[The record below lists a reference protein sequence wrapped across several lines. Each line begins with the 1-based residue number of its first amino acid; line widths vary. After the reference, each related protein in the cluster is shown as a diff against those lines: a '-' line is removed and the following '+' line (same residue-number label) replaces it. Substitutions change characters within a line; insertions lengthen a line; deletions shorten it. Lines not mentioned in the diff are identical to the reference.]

1 MFSLLRWLAFQG
13 FGLGIGMTNYM
24 KGKFKENHPK
34 VNTVS
39 QIEENRNISAI
50 REPSEERKF
59 SLGGSWHVMSSFSVM
74 NTSYS
79 PSESSRAMSPE
90 VVSPAHPERPIRPLP
105 KRSLRERL
113 SPNVAESIK
122 YPPAP
127 KTQTPLF
134 YYPYNVR
141 DEVAASALVEASHP
155 SERPQ
160 VDNVDQNYIPRR
172 NGEDPES
179 EEEEVFRTT
188 RLYPRQ
194 SVDNSGRSYRY
205 VQKPDSKHPN
215 PHPPGSAAS
224 SADGYDSFENTNN
237 KKKRKIPTPGDSNI
251 NGVHLSND
259 LAGMGI
265 SGPDEEDVNGA
276 GYYHAGGSASQG
288 LSGPGRGRYGR
299 NRNGRSPLRTLSD
312 VSGNWGNGRN
322 SKQRQPQWPIP
333 NENAGIISTAIANAE
348 KEPPITPSRGQENI
362 SLLQQQASKKPT
374 PTSTQFTFTCD
385 SQVPAPVPWPG
396 STNTNMHQS
405 PAARSMMTHGAQ
417 MSSNMQTKSQ
427 QSAHA
432 QKQNVPQAAPP
443 KRTRRRASKEY
454 QIAARQRRQ
463 QQEYQNITHPPNP
476 EDIWICEFCE
486 YESIFGELP
495 MALIRQYERKDRRIR
510 KQEAERKR
518 LLEKA
523 KTKGRKGKKGS
534 KAAAKSIPQDR
545 QNQHQNSQQGNPA
558 DQNHSQGTQSEDYP
572 DDEYDQEYAQD
583 QPASPTTSSSFRPTE
598 VLQTD
603 QGRRIDGN
611 PGRSSDGR
619 IVT

>member
-1 MFSLLRWLAFQG
+1 
-13 FGLGIGMTNYM
+13 
-24 KGKFKENHPK
+24 
-34 VNTVS
+34 
-39 QIEENRNISAI
+39 
-50 REPSEERKF
+50 
-59 SLGGSWHVMSSFSVM
+59 
-74 NTSYS
+74 
-79 PSESSRAMSPE
+79 MSPE
-90 VVSPAHPERPIRPLP
+90 VVSPAHPDRPIRPLP

-134 YYPYNVR
+134 YYPYTVQ
-141 DEVAASALVEASHP
+141 DDVAASTLVESSHP
-155 SERPQ
+155 NEQPQ
-160 VDNVDQNYIPRR
+160 VDIVDQNYIPRR

-179 EEEEVFRTT
+179 DDEEAYRTT

-194 SVDNSGRSYRY
+194 STDNFGRSYRF
-205 VQKPDSKHPN
+205 VQIPDSKHPN
-215 PHPPGSAAS
+215 PHPPGSIAS

-237 KKKRKIPTPGDSNI
+237 KKKRKIPTPGDSNM

-265 SGPDEEDVNGA
+265 SGPDEEDANGA
-276 GYYHAGGSASQG
+276 GYYHAGGSVSQG

-322 SKQRQPQWPIP
+322 SKQRQPPWPTP
-333 NENAGIISTAIANAE
+333 SKFYSHQFQTALNTYEFYKDESAGIITTAIANAE
-348 KEPPITPSRGQENI
+348 KESPINPSRGQENI

-385 SQVPAPVPWPG
+385 SQVPAAVPWPG
-396 STNTNMHQS
+396 PNTLNMHQS
-405 PAARSMMTHGAQ
+405 PAARSMMTPGTQ
-417 MSSNMQTKSQ
+417 TNPNMQNYGSQAKQGFAASQ
-427 QSAHA
+427 QSAHT
-432 QKQNVPQAAPP
+432 QKQNVPQTAPP

-463 QQEYQNITHPPNP
+463 QQEYQNINHPPNP

-486 YESIFGELP
+486 YESIFGGPPE
-495 MALIRQYERKDRRIR
+495 ALIRQYERKDRRIR

-523 KTKGRKGKKGS
+523 KTKGRKGKKDS
-534 KAAAKSIPQDR
+534 KAAAKGTPQHR
-545 QNQHQNSQQGNPA
+545 QSQHQNSQQGTSA
-558 DQNHSQGTQSEDYP
+558 DQSHSRGTQSEDYP
-572 DDEYDQEYAQD
+572 DDEYDKEHAQD
-583 QPASPTTSSSFRPTE
+583 HPTSTGTHSSLRPGE

-603 QGRRIDGN
+603 RGRRLNGN
-611 PGRSSDGR
+611 TGRSSDGR
-619 IVT
+619 TVT

>member
-1 MFSLLRWLAFQG
+1 MYDLYSVREEARINGYLGTYLASA
-13 FGLGIGMTNYM
+13 IKNK
-24 KGKFKENHPK
+24 KGKFKDNQPKINSTPHRENK
-34 VNTVS
+34 
-39 QIEENRNISAI
+39 SAG
-50 REPSEERKF
+50 REYPAERKF

-74 NTSYS
+74 NTSHS

-90 VVSPAHPERPIRPLP
+90 VVSPAHPDRPIRPLP
-105 KRSLRERL
+105 KRRLRERL
-113 SPNVAESIK
+113 SPDVAESIK

-134 YYPYNVR
+134 YYPYTVR
-141 DEVAASALVEASHP
+141 DDVTASTLVESSNP
-155 SERPQ
+155 SDRPQ

-179 EEEEVFRTT
+179 EDEEVYRAA

-194 SVDNSGRSYRY
+194 SADNSGRSYRY

-215 PHPPGSAAS
+215 PQPPASTAS

-265 SGPDEEDVNGA
+265 SGPDDEDINGA

-312 VSGNWGNGRN
+312 ASGNWGNGRN
-322 SKQRQPQWPIP
+322 SKPRQAQWPTS
-333 NENAGIISTAIANAE
+333 NDSSGIISTAIANAE
-348 KEPPITPSRGQENI
+348 KESPITPSRGQENI

-385 SQVPAPVPWPG
+385 SQVPAAVPWPG
-396 STNTNMHQS
+396 PETTNMHQS
-405 PAARSMMTHGAQ
+405 PAARSMMTHGTQ
-417 MSSNMQTKSQ
+417 TSPSMQHSAPLAKQSFPSSQ
-427 QSAHA
+427 QSAHT
-432 QKQNVPQAAPP
+432 QRQNVPQTAPP
-443 KRTRRRASKEY
+443 KRTRRRASREY

-463 QQEYQNITHPPNP
+463 QQEYQNMNHPPNP
-476 EDIWICEFCE
+476 EDNWI
-486 YESIFGELP
+486 L
-495 MALIRQYERKDRRIR
+495 ALIRQYERKDRRIR

-534 KAAAKSIPQDR
+534 KAAAAKGTPQDH
-545 QNQHQNSQQGNPA
+545 QSQHQTSQQGTSA
-558 DQNHSQGTQSEDYP
+558 DQNHSQETQSEDYP
-572 DDEYDQEYAQD
+572 DDEYEQEYAQGH
-583 QPASPTTSSSFRPTE
+583 PTSPGARSSLRPGE
-598 VLQTD
+598 VLPND
-603 QGRRIDGN
+603 QGRRLDGN
-611 PGRSSDGR
+611 TGRSSDGR

>member
-1 MFSLLRWLAFQG
+1 
-13 FGLGIGMTNYM
+13 
-24 KGKFKENHPK
+24 
-34 VNTVS
+34 
-39 QIEENRNISAI
+39 
-50 REPSEERKF
+50 
-59 SLGGSWHVMSSFSVM
+59 MSSFSVM

-90 VVSPAHPERPIRPLP
+90 VVSPAHPDRPIRPLP
-105 KRSLRERL
+105 KRRLRERL

-127 KTQTPLF
+127 KIQTPLF
-134 YYPYNVR
+134 YYPYTVR
-141 DEVAASALVEASHP
+141 DDVGASTLVESSRP

-172 NGEDPES
+172 NGEDPGS
-179 EEEEVFRTT
+179 EEEEVYRNA

-205 VQKPDSKHPN
+205 VQKSDSKHPN
-215 PHPPGSAAS
+215 PHPPGSTAS

-237 KKKRKIPTPGDSNI
+237 KKKRKIPTPGDSNV
-251 NGVHLSND
+251 NGALLSND

-265 SGPDEEDVNGA
+265 SGPEEEDVNSA
-276 GYYHAGGSASQG
+276 GYYHASGSVSQG

-299 NRNGRSPLRTLSD
+299 NRNGRSPLRTLSE

-322 SKQRQPQWPIP
+322 SKQRPPQWPITP
-333 NENAGIISTAIANAE
+333 ETPGIITTAIANAE
-348 KEPPITPSRGQENI
+348 KETPMTPSKGQENI
-362 SLLQQQASKKPT
+362 SLLQQQALKKPP

-385 SQVPAPVPWPG
+385 SQVPTALPWPV
-396 STNTNMHQS
+396 SDNTSMHQS
-405 PAARSMMTHGAQ
+405 PAARSVMAHGTQ
-417 MSSNMQTKSQ
+417 TSPNMQAKSQ
-427 QSAHA
+427 QSAHT
-432 QKQNVPQAAPP
+432 QKQNVPQTAPP

-463 QQEYQNITHPPNP
+463 QQEYQNMTHPPNL

-486 YESIFGELP
+486 YESIFGGP
-495 MALIRQYERKDRRIR
+495 PSALIRQYEIKDRRIR

-534 KAAAKSIPQDR
+534 KTTAKGPPQDR
-545 QNQHQNSQQGNPA
+545 QSQPQNSQQGTPV
-558 DQNHSQGTQSEDYP
+558 DQNHGQETQSEDYP
-572 DDEYDQEYAQD
+572 DDEYDQEYAQNH
-583 QPASPTTSSSFRPTE
+583 PISPGASSSFRPSE
-598 VLQTD
+598 VLQAN
-603 QGRRIDGN
+603 QGKRLDRN
-611 PGRSSDGR
+611 TRRSSDGR